1 MRLLSFT
8 LEQFRSYE
16 RLSLDVSSPNVHL
29 FVGPNGTGKTNILE
43 AISVLSLSKSILG
56 VDEEDLQTWG
66 TEYYRVRCERE
77 SDSGERMSLEVVSQ
91 SAPRKQK
98 ACFVNDVRSQVSSLI
113 GQLPTVTFL
122 PQDLQLF
129 TSSPSERR
137 RFFDQ
142 LLCQVSHEYFQALW
156 EYQKIIKQ
164 RNALLKHIA
173 KKQASPEDL
182 DPWDAR
188 AAERGSVITLH
199 RLELIETFGLTL
211 SQEVQALGEDWKE
224 TRILFQRTGNAR
236 TRKELEQEFLQELR
250 DNRQKDILLQS
261 TTSGPHRED
270 WQLVADGHP
279 LPSFGSRGQQ
289 RIAVLAL
296 LFLQASYLE
305 LRRGE
310 KPIIL
315 LDDIFSELDDK
326 HQESILSSF
335 TGHQVLMTGVYVPPG
350 LDNAKVWEVKKGE
363 VMSTELRMEN

>member
-1 MRLLSFT
+1 
-8 LEQFRSYE
+8 LES
-16 RLSLDVSSPNVHL
+16 
-29 FVGPNGTGKTNILE
+29 
-43 AISVLSLSKSILG
+43 ISVLSLSKSFLG

-66 TEYYRVRCERE
+66 TEFYRVRGERE
-77 SDSGERMSLEVVSQ
+77 ADNGERLTLEVVSQ
-91 SAPRKQK
+91 SAPKKQK
-98 ACFVNDVRSQVSSLI
+98 ACFANDVRVQISSLI
-113 GQLPTVTFL
+113 GQLPTVAFL

-142 LLCQVSHEYFQALW
+142 LLCQVSPEYFQALY

-164 RNALLKHIA
+164 RNALLKLIA
-173 KKQASPEDL
+173 KKQANPEDL

-188 AAERGSVITLH
+188 AAERGSIITLH
-199 RLELIETFGLTL
+199 RLELIETFALTL
-211 SQEVQALGEDWKE
+211 TQEVQALGENWQDTKLE
-224 TRILFQRTGNAR
+224 FERTGSAR
-236 TRKELEQEFLQELR
+236 TRKELEQEFRQELF
-250 DNRQKDILLQS
+250 DNRQKDVILQS
-261 TTSGPHRED
+261 TTAGPHRED
-270 WQLVADGHP
+270 WQFIADGHS

-315 LDDIFSELDDK
+315 LDDIFSELDDR
-326 HQESILSSF
+326 HQESILKSF

-350 LDNAKVWEVKKGE
+350 LQDAKVWEVRKGE
-363 VMSTELRMEN
+363 VVQMAVS